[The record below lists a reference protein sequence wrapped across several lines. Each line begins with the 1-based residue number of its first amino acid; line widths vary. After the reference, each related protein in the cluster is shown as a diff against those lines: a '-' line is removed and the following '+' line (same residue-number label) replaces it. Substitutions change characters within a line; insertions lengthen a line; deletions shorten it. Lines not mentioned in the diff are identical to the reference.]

1 MGLLSGGEGT
11 EIGLA
16 LLRVMK
22 SREAAHL
29 DVLSPTTGLWTDT
42 RIFPLAGGGLVA
54 SWRDVTADK
63 RRTQELASAVD
74 TRDRAVRELRTV
86 IDHVPAMIAHW
97 DRDLKCR
104 FANEIY
110 MEWFGRTSE
119 AMVGLSMQALM
130 GEELFRK
137 NEPFIRDALAGIPQQ
152 FERALRK
159 PSGEIRHTW
168 AQYIPDVDAKGAV
181 HGFFAMV
188 TDVSPL
194 KALEDSLK
202 QANAALEVQRRA
214 AEAATVAKTAFLSNM
229 SHELRNP
236 LTSIIG
242 YAELL
247 AKRGATDETQRRY
260 VSRVYDASTALLEI
274 INEVLDYSKLEA
286 GQVEIERVPTD
297 PLVLGR
303 RVLEMFEPTMDKKGL
318 AHSFEAVGAPAL
330 VLADET
336 RIRQVLVNLVGNAVK
351 FTSAGSVS
359 LRCTYDGAARELRYE
374 VIDTGPGIPAD
385 RLDRLFQRFSQVDS
399 STSRI
404 VGGTGLG
411 LAISKALATAMGGD
425 VGVLSIPGEGSCFWV
440 QIPCDVV
447 EIDERRRQAPERPQP
462 GLALRGMRLLVVDDD
477 PANR

>member
-1 MGLLSGGEGT
+1 MG
-11 EIGLA
+11 
-16 LLRVMK
+16 
-22 SREAAHL
+22 
-29 DVLSPTTGLWTDT
+29 D
-42 RIFPLAGGGLVA
+42 
-54 SWRDVTADK
+54 
-63 RRTQELASAVD
+63 
-74 TRDRAVRELRTV
+74 
-86 IDHVPAMIAHW
+86 
-97 DRDLKCR
+97 
-104 FANEIY
+104 
-110 MEWFGRTSE
+110 
-119 AMVGLSMQALM
+119 
-130 GEELFRK
+130 ELFRK
-137 NEPFIRDALAGIPQQ
+137 NEPFIRDALAGNPQQ
-152 FERALRK
+152 FERTLRTA
-159 PSGEIRHTW
+159 SGEVRHTW
-168 AQYIPDVDAKGAV
+168 AQYIPDVDANGAV
-181 HGFFAMV
+181 QGFYAMV

-194 KALEDSLK
+194 KAVEESLK
-202 QANAALEVQRRA
+202 QANAALDVQRRA
-214 AEAATVAKTAFLSNM
+214 AEAATAAKTAFLSNM

-236 LTSIIG
+236 LTRIIG

-247 AKRGATDETQRRY
+247 AKRGAMDETQRRY

-286 GQVEIERVPTD
+286 GQVEIERGPTD

-318 AHSFEAVGAPAL
+318 AHSFEAVGAPAR

-336 RIRQVLVNLVGNAVK
+336 RIRQILVNLVGNAVK
-351 FTSAGSVS
+351 FTSAGAVS
-359 LRCTYDGAARELRYE
+359 LRCTYDRAAHELRYE

-440 QIPCDVV
+440 QIPCGVV
-447 EIDERRRQAPERPQP
+447 EIDERRRQAPESPQP

-477 PANR
+477 PSNRELVRNIVEPLGVAVTEAAGGADAVSAARGDGFDLILMDIRMPEIDGPTATRLIRSRPGRNSPPPIVAFTADAGGATPQPWRGLFDDVLEKPIVSADLVAKLTAYAANRRPAER